1 MSPENKRIPI
11 KTNTFTVRL
20 VSGDS
25 VRVKRLAKP
34 NASPSDGQCLNAL
47 ACQALITGSENQL
60 PDQQDNLVTTHEFAC
75 LLGITG
81 NRLYQL
87 ISRESFEERELAIR
101 LPKPRKP
108 SSQGRISLYL
118 KSEVD
123 AFIPQFTDYK
133 AQWKWGRPKKGI
145 NQGD

>member
-25 VRVKRLAKP
+25 VRVKQLAKP
-34 NASPSDGQCLNAL
+34 KASPNDGQCLNAI

-60 PDQQDNLVTTHEFAC
+60 PDQEDGLITTQEFASQ
-75 LLGITG
+75 LQIAPS
-81 NRLYQL
+81 RLYQL
-87 ISRESFEERELAIR
+87 ISRESFEERDLAIR
-101 LPKPRKP
+101 LPKPCKP
-108 SSQGRISLYL
+108 SSQGRVCLYL

-123 AFIPQFTDYK
+123 AFIPRFTDYR